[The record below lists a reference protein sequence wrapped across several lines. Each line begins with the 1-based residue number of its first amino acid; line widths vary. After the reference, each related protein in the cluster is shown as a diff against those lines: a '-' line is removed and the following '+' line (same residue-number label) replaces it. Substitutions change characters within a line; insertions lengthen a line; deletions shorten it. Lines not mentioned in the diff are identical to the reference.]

1 MGRVSR
7 EARLTFIMLWT
18 LADDAGRLR
27 GNSRMLASLLFP
39 YDDDAKN
46 LIEGWMAELSS
57 EGCIARYEV
66 QGTGYVQIS
75 NWLDHQKIDKPS
87 PSKIPE
93 FVKPSR
99 KVAKPRED
107 SSADQDQGM
116 DQGRE
121 GKGSACAAPQSDAPP
136 AATLPLIDGTEF
148 PVTSE
153 AVAEW
158 QAAYPAVD
166 VEQQLRQM
174 RQWCIAHPANRKTR
188 KGIAAFVVGWLGKEQ
203 NRAPTTRPGSL
214 EPEWRAE
221 QRRRVQQA
229 VPSIAAQPAAEF
241 FDVEAKRVAT
251 HSVD

>member
-1 MGRVSR
+1 
-7 EARLTFIMLWT
+7 
-18 LADDAGRLR
+18 
-27 GNSRMLASLLFP
+27 MLASLLYP

-93 FVKPSR
+93 FVKSSR
-99 KVAKPRED
+99 RVAKPRED
-107 SSADQDQGM
+107 SVADLDQDQGK

-121 GKGSACAAPQSDAPP
+121 GKGSSCAAPQSDAPP
-136 AATLPLIDGTEF
+136 AATLPLVDGTEHS
-148 PVTSE
+148 VTSE
-153 AVAEW
+153 AVAEG
-158 QAAYPAVD
+158 QASYPAGGVL
-166 VEQQLRQM
+166 QQLRQM

-188 KGIAAFVVGWLGKEQ
+188 KGITAFVVGWLGKEQ
-203 NRAPTTRPGSL
+203 NRARPTSP

-221 QRRRVQQA
+221 QRRRIQQA
-229 VPSIAAQPAAEF
+229 VPNIADRPATEF

-251 HSVD
+251 DRVD